1 MLLIGLVPNMAT
13 SEPAVPHEVAK
24 DMRLLGL
31 AIKWDDVEAIRQRMR
46 ERFNLLIHFDIKLKK
61 KTNFAVQRSLSDV
74 KANVDVLAPVCHLI
88 RQTKKTPEIE
98 PLEKEVQQM
107 FALYNVPVKAAT
119 INDQAWAIRHL
130 ITVLRST
137 VRPSKP
143 GTPPGFARMP
153 KD

>member
-1 MLLIGLVPNMAT
+1 MAT
-13 SEPAVPHEVAK
+13 SEVAVPQEVAK
-24 DMRLLGL
+24 DVRLLGL
-31 AIKWDDVEAIRQRMR
+31 AIKWDDVETIRQRMR
-46 ERFNLLIHFDIKLKK
+46 ERFNLLVHFDIKLKK
-61 KTNFAVQRSLSDV
+61 KTNFAVQRTLSDV

-107 FALYNVPVKAAT
+107 FALYNIPVKAAT
-119 INDQAWAIRHL
+119 ISDQAWAIRHL

-137 VRPSKP
+137 VRPPKP
-143 GTPPGFARMP
+143 GSDAGFARLP